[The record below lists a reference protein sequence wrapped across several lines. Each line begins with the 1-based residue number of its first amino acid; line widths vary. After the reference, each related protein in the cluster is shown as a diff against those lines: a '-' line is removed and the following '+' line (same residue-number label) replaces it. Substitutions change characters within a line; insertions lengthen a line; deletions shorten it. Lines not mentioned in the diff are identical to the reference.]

1 MILHA
6 YAKINLTLDIV
17 GKRED
22 GYHLIDSVFQSVGLF
37 DVLEIN
43 KSDEIRVHCGKIE
56 QKDTIAFTAAKEFFN
71 FTGIKGGA
79 EINIE
84 KHIPLLSGLGGGSA
98 DAAVVIVS
106 LDRLYKT
113 ELTKKELIKI
123 ALKCGADV
131 PFFIYGGTGRVR
143 GIGEEIEPLPDI
155 KGYYAV
161 LVKSGEKK
169 STKDM
174 YQKLDSMP
182 QQNSKTQ
189 SFLDARDEEKFRFLG
204 NAFLAL
210 AGDRDVITSL
220 ISQNPMGVSVSGSGP
235 THFAIFSSEAAAEKA
250 AENLKNSGYKPIVA
264 PFVSF
269 TIEEID

>member
-1 MILHA
+1 MILRA

-37 DVLEIN
+37 DVLDIK
-43 KSDEIRVHCGKIE
+43 KSDETRVHCGVIE
-56 QKDTIAFTAAKEFFN
+56 QKDNIAFTAAKEFFK

-79 EINIE
+79 EINIK

-98 DAAVVIVS
+98 DAAAVIVS

-113 ELTKKELIKI
+113 ELTKKELVKI

-131 PFFIYGGTGRVR
+131 PFFIYGGTARVR
-143 GIGEEIEPLPDI
+143 GIGEDIKPLPDI

-174 YQKLDSMP
+174 YQRLDSMP
-182 QQNSKTQ
+182 QQNIDTQ
-189 SFLDARDEEKFRFLG
+189 SFLDAKGEERFKFLG

-210 AGDRDVITSL
+210 AGDKDVITSL
-220 ISQNPMGVSVSGSGP
+220 SSQNPIGVSVSGSGP
-235 THFAIFSSEAAAEKA
+235 THFAIFSSKAAAEKA
-250 AENLKNSGYKPIVA
+250 SKSLKGEGYKPIIA
-264 PFVSF
+264 PFISCGV
-269 TIEEID
+269 EVID